1 MIPAEN
7 VTVVLSE
14 KGWVKAAKGHDIDS
28 SALNYKSGDSFL
40 KDAKG
45 RSNKMAIFLDS
56 TGRSY
61 TLLANSLPSARGQGE
76 PLTGRLTPPIGAE
89 FIDVVMGDDDQ
100 PIILCVVGF
109 LAYYTNEPIIMGSFG
124 ASIFVLFV
132 LPDSPFAQPRNV
144 IFGHF
149 VTTLIGLIFF
159 HFVGSDWWSMAF
171 ALALA
176 IAAMQILRVPHPPA
190 GSNPFKTLKGNQRL
204 I

>member
-1 MIPAEN
+1 MSYLTKLKGSPASIPPRPSFKEISFISLGAFF
-7 VTVVLSE
+7 
-14 KGWVKAAKGHDIDS
+14 AA
-28 SALNYKSGDSFL
+28 
-40 KDAKG
+40 
-45 RSNKMAIFLDS
+45 
-56 TGRSY
+56 
-61 TLLANSLPSARGQGE
+61 
-76 PLTGRLTPPIGAE
+76 
-89 FIDVVMGDDDQ
+89 
-100 PIILCVVGF
+100 CVVGF

-159 HFVGSDWWSMAF
+159 HFVGSEWWSMAF

-190 GSNPFKTLKGNQRL
+190 GSNPFIVFLLGANNDPMIIGSWNFLWMPTLILSL
-204 I
+204 IHISEPTRPY